1 MKSLDSDIKFY
12 GGRFLTALPMAA
24 VVGRKDIIPL
34 PYKEQ
39 RHSDRREESHTPT
52 SRKDGALITVG
63 FNLRQESYAPQVPRR
78 RHFVKHSINQLFNQ
92 SINCSKSRRDNTLI
106 TAGFNLR
113 HKSNAPQVPQ
123 GRHLG
128 IDNVPSLRDLM
139 LPSVRFRRLKPTVN
153 NVPSLR
159 DLVMTLNY

>member
-1 MKSLDSDIKFY
+1 MVCKTLHIIDKSLRDLMLPSVRFRRLKPTVNNVPSLRDL
-12 GGRFLTALPMAA
+12 GRNCRMFQPT
-24 VVGRKDIIPL
+24 
-34 PYKEQ
+34 EQ
-39 RHSDRREESHTPT
+39 TEQYCT
-52 SRKDGALITVG
+52 SRKEDTLPTAC
-63 FNLRQESYAPQVPRR
+63 FNLRSM
-78 RHFVKHSINQLFNQ
+78 
-92 SINCSKSRRDNTLI
+92 KSRRDNTLI

-113 HKSNAPQVPQ
+113 QKFNAPQVPQ

-153 NVPSLR
+153 KVPSLR